1 MNKILIALFLSMSFL
16 FSNLHASYNT
26 KKNHRILKELD
37 IDKSF
42 INDKT
47 LQEMY
52 YKLLKRNQLHH
63 YKLTLKRSSTY
74 VSKIQEV
81 LIKEGLPKS
90 FLFLSMAESNFKIDA
105 KSYTGALGLW
115 QFMPKTAQLFD
126 LRLDDYVDERLD
138 FIKSTKAAS
147 KYLSYHHDRFKKWYL
162 AILAYNC
169 GEGRIIEALTRATID
184 KYLLIN
190 PNKKNSPKIKKYK
203 KTIKEYM
210 ATKKDFFKINK
221 IYKATR
227 KWKIPLTA
235 TDLIRIQ
242 SKIDRQYLPRESR
255 IYLRKI
261 LALAM
266 VANER
271 TFQKSNI
278 FIRKMDSSLTT
289 IKVKG
294 GIHLR
299 SLSKIINMKFSELTA
314 INRHVTQYILPV
326 DVKYYDVNI
335 PYKKLKLYHRNKNKI
350 NNNTFVVHIVKK
362 GDTLSSIGHKYRV
375 KYSFIRK
382 FNELKSDRLKLKQK
396 LIIPIEKKASKK
408 RVTTKYA
415 YTKNTHI
422 VKKGQS
428 LSSIAYKYKVSVKDL
443 KKANKL
449 KNNKIR
455 LNEKL
460 IIPKKKTNNISRK
473 KVNKRIYKVK
483 KGDSLSTIAYKFKV
497 NIKKLK
503 RDNKIKSNKIKVG
516 DEIAIYK

>member
-1 MNKILIALFLSMSFL
+1 MTFL
-16 FSNLHASYNT
+16 FSTLQASYNT

-42 INDKT
+42 INDET
-47 LQEMY
+47 LEEMY
-52 YKLLKRNQLHH
+52 HKLLKRNQLHH
-63 YKLTLKRSSTY
+63 YKLTLKRSSAY
-74 VSKIQEV
+74 ISKIQEV

-105 KSYTGALGLW
+105 RSYTGAVGLW

-184 KYLLIN
+184 KYLIIN
-190 PNKKNSPKIKKYK
+190 PNKKNTPLIKEYK
-203 KTIKEYM
+203 ETIKEYM
-210 ATKKDFFKINK
+210 ATKKNFYKVNR

-242 SKIDRQYLPRESR
+242 SKINRQYLPKESR

-261 LALAM
+261 LVLAM
-266 VANER
+266 VANEKV
-271 TFQKSNI
+271 FQKSNI
-278 FIRKMDSSLTT
+278 FIRRIDSSLTT
-289 IKVKG
+289 IRVKG

-299 SLSKIINMKFSELTA
+299 SLSKVMNMKFSELTE
-314 INRHVTQYILPV
+314 INKHIKQYILPI
-326 DVKYYDVNI
+326 DATYYDVNI
-335 PYKKLKLYHRNKNKI
+335 PYKKLKLYNRNKNKI
-350 NNNTFVVHIVKK
+350 KNNSFVVHIVKK
-362 GDTLSSIGHKYRV
+362 GDTLSSIGYKYKV
-375 KYSFIRK
+375 KYAFIK
-382 FNELKSDRLKLKQK
+382 NFNELKSNKLKLKQK
-396 LIIPIEKKASKK
+396 LIIPIEKKLSKK
-408 RVTTKYA
+408 TK
-415 YTKNTHI
+415 KNHI
-422 VKKGQS
+422 VKKGES
-428 LSSIAYKYKVSVKDL
+428 LSFIANKYKVSIKNL

-449 KNNKIR
+449 KSSIIK
-455 LNEKL
+455 LKQKL
-460 IIPKKKTNNISRK
+460 IIPRKNRNSISGKKI
-473 KVNKRIYKVK
+473 IYKVK
-483 KGDSLSTIAYKFKV
+483 KMDTLDKIAYRFKV

-503 RDNKIKSNKIKVG
+503 RDNKLKSNKIKIG
-516 DEIAIYK
+516 EKIAIYK